1 MTSIFPGGNA
11 LNAINITKKQQNQSA
26 DSMGKI
32 SNGKRLITGADDAGN
47 IAKVNNLKAKVLSAK
62 AAIRSVTDMMSMAQL
77 ADQGYK
83 NINKMLLRAN
93 ELALKSTNKIY
104 IDADRISPNN
114 EIQNIINEIDNIA
127 NGIGFNDTSLI
138 NSSIKQINAD
148 MGTDRTGEISLD
160 LSNINTKNL
169 GLYSQSSLKFS
180 TDLSIDTF
188 DGTDNDNFIYRDV
201 STNSNRFIDLGDELI
216 PSSGKA
222 FFSGSHIDLSLNDAE
237 LNNQTTKLR
246 TVASPST
253 SLDSVSVV
261 GTKVYVGN
269 GSSAEHIATVDGT
282 LDGTNGK
289 KLRINIEEPSFT
301 NGDFESANNLE
312 GWSLKLERAFL
323 DGSFTIDQ
331 KPTPIDPVYPNFG
344 VGGSSN
350 VAKGITDKDTLV
362 DEGTLS
368 GGITT
373 TQVNS
378 GNKAVRLTSTNL
390 EDTTGHSV
398 IRGPYLFS
406 NSSVTLGTASSVSFA
421 WRAEGG
427 QDAYDVYAYLV
438 DVDNPSN
445 TIELL
450 NETQNASSGNTNW
463 ATRTVNINKPG
474 TYQFVFV
481 SGSYDYSGGNI
492 LGAQLFID
500 DVKVT
505 NAARKLSGSVIENI
519 GSLLYGEVDVNSKGN
534 LSVGSSASLTE
545 KIINTGQDVSI
556 FGALGKKQINV
567 KSGDIAEIIANKINV
582 LADDT
587 GVEATS
593 STQAMLSFE
602 NTSNTNLSDTVSFNL
617 YGIDG
622 TMKNISSKI
631 NFGSGNQNM
640 DLNPLKT
647 EINNFSSETGITA
660 YISDD
665 KQAITLKTRQGF
677 DILIED
683 FNLKNDTNSVFMY
696 LNEVKSSGQVSPCSL
711 KLSQSSSGIG
721 VNDSGRIFGEVI
733 LKSHKHFSLN
743 STQDDS
749 ILSLREKN
757 LDFVSL
763 STISARSFET
773 AKKSI
778 DVIKFSMKSIA
789 AEQGKVG
796 GLSNQLQKTVN
807 NLSKNSSL
815 DKIAIGKL
823 EDVDVPKTVVSLQKA
838 NYIQSIATAMVN
850 RVKSTM
856 EAVLQILD
864 R

>member
-11 LNAINITKKQQNQSA
+11 LNAAKITKKQQDQSA
-26 DSMGKI
+26 ALMEKI

-47 IAKVNNLKAKVLSAK
+47 INKVNNLKAKVLSTK
-62 AAIRSVTDMMSMAQL
+62 AAVRSVTDMMSMAQL
-77 ADQGYK
+77 AEQGYN

-93 ELALKSTNKIY
+93 ELALQSTNKIY
-104 IDADRISPNN
+104 KDADRIALNN
-114 EIQNIINEIDNIA
+114 EIQNIIDEIDNIA
-127 NGIGFNDTSLI
+127 NGIGFNNTSLI

-148 MGTDRTGEISLD
+148 MGTGRTGEISLD
-160 LSNINTKNL
+160 LTNIDTKHL
-169 GLYSQSSLKFS
+169 GLYSQSSLNFS

-188 DGTDNDNFIYRDV
+188 DGTDNDNSIYRDV
-201 STNSNRFIDLGDELI
+201 STNSSRLIDLGDSQV
-216 PSSGKA
+216 PSYGKA
-222 FFSGSHIDLSLNDAE
+222 FFSGSYIDFSLNDSE
-237 LNNQTTKLR
+237 LNNETTKLR
-246 TVASPST
+246 TVATAST
-253 SLDSVSVV
+253 ASNSVSVV
-261 GTKVYVGN
+261 GNKLYVGN
-269 GSSAEHIATVDGT
+269 GTTADHIGTIDGI

-301 NGDFESANNLE
+301 NGDFESATDLE
-312 GWSLKLERAFL
+312 GWNVEAERVYL
-323 DGSFTIDQ
+323 NGSDLIDG
-331 KPTPIDPVYPNFG
+331 KATPVDNTYHNNNSSRGLNDSDPLAN
-344 VGGSSN
+344 
-350 VAKGITDKDTLV
+350 A
-362 DEGTLS
+362 GTMS

-373 TQVNS
+373 TQVNNGS
-378 GNKAVRLTSTNL
+378 KAVRLTSANL
-390 EDTTGHSV
+390 TSSSGYATV
-398 IRGPYLFS
+398 RGPYLYS
-406 NSSVTLGTASSVSFA
+406 NSYVTLGTSSSVSFA

-427 QDAYDVYAYLV
+427 GDAYDVYAYLV
-438 DVDNPSN
+438 DIDDPSKKI
-445 TIELL
+445 TLL
-450 NETQNASSGNTNW
+450 NEHTNDTSGVSPW
-463 ATRTVNINKPG
+463 ATKTININEEG

-481 SGSYDYSGGNI
+481 AGSYDASGGKA

-500 DVKVT
+500 DVAVT
-505 NAARKLSGSVIENI
+505 NAARKLSGSVIESI
-519 GSLLYGEVDVNSKGN
+519 GSLLYGEVDVNSNGN
-534 LSVGSSASLTE
+534 LSVGSSASTTE
-545 KIINTGQDVSI
+545 KIINTGQDVNI
-556 FGALGKKQINV
+556 LGTLGKKLISV
-567 KSGDIAEIIANKINV
+567 KSGDIAEVIAHKINKV
-582 LADDT
+582 KDET
-587 GVEATS
+587 SVEATS

-602 NTSNTNLSDTVSFNL
+602 NTSNTNLTDTVSFNL

-622 TMKNISSKI
+622 TMEHISSKI
-631 NFGSGNQNM
+631 NFGSGNQDM
-640 DLNPLKT
+640 DLGPLRT
-647 EINNFSSETGITA
+647 DINNFSSETGIMA

-696 LNEVKSSGQVSPCSL
+696 LNEMKSSGQVSPCSL
-711 KLSQSSSGIG
+711 KLNQSSSGANA
-721 VNDSGRIFGEVI
+721 NDSGRIFGEVI
-733 LKSHKHFSLN
+733 LKSHKHFSVN
-743 STQDDS
+743 SNQVNS

-763 STISARSFET
+763 STVTARSFET

-815 DKIAIGKL
+815 EKIAIGKL

>member
-11 LNAINITKKQQNQSA
+11 LNAANITNKQQNQSA
-26 DSMGKI
+26 ELMEKI
-32 SNGKRLITGADDAGN
+32 SSGKRLITGADDAGN
-47 IAKVNNLKAKVLSAK
+47 INKVNNLKAKVLSTK

-77 ADQGYK
+77 ADQAYD

-93 ELALKSTNKIY
+93 ELALLSTNKIY
-104 IDADRISPNN
+104 KNADRIAYNN
-114 EIQNIINEIDNIA
+114 EIQNIINEIDNIT
-127 NGIGFNDTSLI
+127 NGIGFNNTSLI
-138 NSSIKQINAD
+138 NSSIKQINSD
-148 MGTDRTGEISLD
+148 MGTGRTGEISLD

-169 GLYSQSSLKFS
+169 GLYSQSSLNFS

-188 DGTDNDNFIYRDV
+188 DGTDKDNFIYRDV
-201 STNSNRFIDLGDELI
+201 STNSSRLIDLGDSQV
-216 PSSGKA
+216 PSYGKA
-222 FFSGSHIDLSLNDAE
+222 FFSGSYIDLSLNDAE
-237 LNNQTTKLR
+237 LNKETTKLR
-246 TVASPST
+246 TVATAST
-253 SLDSVSVV
+253 AKDSVSVV
-261 GTKVYVGN
+261 GSKVYVGN
-269 GSSAEHIATVDGT
+269 GTTADHIGTIDGI
-282 LDGTNGK
+282 LDGSNGK

-312 GWSLKLERAFL
+312 GWSLMLERAFL
-323 DGSFTIDQ
+323 DGSFTINQ
-331 KPTPIDPVYPNFG
+331 KATPIDSVYPNFG
-344 VGGSSN
+344 VDGSN

-406 NSSVTLGTASSVSFA
+406 NSTVTLGTASSVSFA

-481 SGSYDYSGGNI
+481 SGSYDYSGGSV

-500 DVKVT
+500 DVSVT
-505 NAARKLSGSVIENI
+505 NAARKLSGSAIDSI

-545 KIINTGQDVSI
+545 KIINTGQDVSV

-567 KSGDIAEIIANKINV
+567 KSGDIAEIIVNKINT
-582 LADDT
+582 AAGDT
-587 GVEATS
+587 GVEAVS

-602 NTSNTNLSDTVSFNL
+602 NTNNTNLTDTVSFNL

-622 TMKNISSKI
+622 TKKHISSKI
-631 NFGSGNQNM
+631 NFGSGNQDM
-640 DLNPLKT
+640 DLGPLRT
-647 EINNFSSETGITA
+647 EINNFSSQTGITA

-683 FNLKNDTNSVFMY
+683 FNLKNDTNNVFMY
-696 LNEVKSSGQVSPCSL
+696 LNEMKSSGQVSPSSL
-711 KLSQSSSGIG
+711 KLSQSSSG
-721 VNDSGRIFGEVI
+721 VNANDSARIAGEI
-733 LKSHKHFSLN
+733 IFKSHKHFSLN
-743 STQDDS
+743 SSKTDS

-757 LDFVSL
+757 LDFASL
-763 STISARSFET
+763 STIAARSFQT
-773 AKKSI
+773 AKSSI

-789 AEQGKVG
+789 AEQSKVG
-796 GLSNQLQKTVN
+796 GLANQLQETVR
-807 NLSKNSSL
+807 NLSHIRSL
-815 DKIAIGKL
+815 DQIAIGKI
-823 EDVDVPKTVVSLQKA
+823 EDVDVAKTVVSLQKS
-838 NYIQSIATAMVN
+838 NYIQQIATAMVN

-856 EAVLQILD
+856 EAVLQMLD

>member
-1 MTSIFPGGNA
+1 MTSIFPGANA
-11 LNAINITKKQQNQSA
+11 LNAANITKKQQNQSA
-26 DSMGKI
+26 ALMEKI

-47 IAKVNNLKAKVLSAK
+47 INKVNNLKAKVLSTK

-83 NINKMLLRAN
+83 NINTMLLRAN
-93 ELALKSTNKIY
+93 ELALRSTNKIY
-104 IDADRISPNN
+104 NDADRIALNN

-127 NGIGFNDTSLI
+127 HGIGFNDTSLI

-148 MGTDRTGEISLD
+148 MGTGRTGEISLD

-169 GLYSQSSLKFS
+169 GLYSQSSLNFS

-188 DGTDNDNFIYRDV
+188 DGTDTANFIYEDV
-201 STNSNRFIDLGDELI
+201 STNSNRLIDLGDELI

-222 FFSGSHIDLSLNDAE
+222 FFSGSYIDLSLNDAE
-237 LNNQTTKLR
+237 LNNETTKLR

-261 GTKVYVGN
+261 GTKVYLGN
-269 GSSAEHIATVDGT
+269 GSSADHIATIDGT

-312 GWSLKLERAFL
+312 GWSLKLGRAFL

-331 KPTPIDPVYPNFG
+331 KPTPIDSVYPNFG
-344 VGGSSN
+344 VGSSN

-463 ATRTVNINKPG
+463 ATRTVNINKSG

-505 NAARKLSGSVIENI
+505 NAARKLNGSVIENI

-534 LSVGSSASLTE
+534 LSVGSSTSLTE
-545 KIINTGQDVSI
+545 KIIKTGQDI
-556 FGALGKKQINV
+556 DILGTLGKKQINV
-567 KSGDIAEIIANKINV
+567 KSGDIAEVVANKINKV
-582 LADDT
+582 KDET
-587 GVEATS
+587 SVEATS

-602 NTSNTNLSDTVSFNL
+602 NTTGTNLNDTVSFNL

-622 TMKNISSKI
+622 TMRHISSKI

-640 DLNPLKT
+640 DLGPLKT
-647 EINNFSSETGITA
+647 EINNFSSQTGITA

-665 KQAITLKTRQGF
+665 KQAITLKTRSGF
-677 DILIED
+677 DLLIEN

-696 LNEVKSSGQVSPCSL
+696 LNEMKSSGQVSPCSL
-711 KLSQSSSGIG
+711 KLSQSSSG
-721 VNDSGRIFGEVI
+721 VNANDSARIFGEVI
-733 LKSHKHFSLN
+733 FKSHKHFSLK
-743 STQDDS
+743 SSKTDS
-749 ILSLREKN
+749 IFSLREKN
-757 LDFVSL
+757 LAFSSL
-763 STISARSFET
+763 STIAARSFES
-773 AKKSI
+773 AKSSI
-778 DVIKFSMKSIA
+778 DVIKFSMKTIA
-789 AEQGKVG
+789 VEQGKVG

-815 DKIAIGKL
+815 ENIAIGKL